1 MDSNTAHKIIARLV
15 FIIGLLLMF
24 LGTAF
29 LLGTLEG
36 TSGSSV
42 LWAFF
47 FVIIGA
53 LFAFFAIRLNK
64 RSTYLFCAT
73 FFLMVG
79 LFLFL
84 SALHIIPIAF
94 SQGWPLLSIFA
105 GFALFPSGWR
115 RYGAFRSRFVV
126 PSLLFVILGCV
137 LLIFSFDVVPF
148 SFAQFILN
156 WWPLLI
162 VLAGMLL
169 TLISLGTKN
178 NGAGD
183 SEKSPPGVD
192 SADTSSGP

>member
-1 MDSNTAHKIIARLV
+1 MDSNIAHKTIARLV

-53 LFAFFAIRLNK
+53 LFAFFAIKLNK
-64 RSTYLFCAT
+64 RSTYLFCAA

-94 SQGWPLLSIFA
+94 SQGWPLLSVFA
-105 GFALFPSGWR
+105 GLALFPSGWH
-115 RYGAFRSRFVV
+115 RYGAFRSRYVV
-126 PSLLFVILGCV
+126 PSILFVILGSV
-137 LLIFSFDVVPF
+137 LLIFSFDMVPF

-178 NGAGD
+178 NAAGG
-183 SEKSPPGVD
+183 SEDGPTFPG
-192 SADTSSGP
+192 P